1 MVDLCQVVKWS
12 GIQMVVWKP
21 DWKKTVHGPKFPV
34 FKWSAKSH
42 DFTLPFE
49 YWTAITVGIQ
59 VFGIQMVY
67 DVTRAT
73 LFSKIN
79 ILFQETRKGHMATT
93 FSQIKVDSS
102 LGDLPRGDLR
112 TLMDES
118 DDYDNGN

>member
-1 MVDLCQVVKWS
+1 MVRKVTWLNFTIWILDTRTV
-12 GIQMVVWKP
+12 GIQMV
-21 DWKKTVHGPKFPV
+21 TVV
-34 FKWSAKSH
+34 
-42 DFTLPFE
+42 
-49 YWTAITVGIQ
+49 
-59 VFGIQMVY
+59 VY

-102 LGDLPRGDLR
+102 GGDLSRGDLR